1 MELEKCFKMSEHRQ
15 PKCIENVRQIFQLVH
30 MISEIKFKAAEFQFM
45 VEDRNAV
52 IEAMQLPMLKI
63 DFSDVHSIF
72 VGNVVM
78 IR

>member
-15 PKCIENVRQIFQLVH
+15 PKCIENVRQIFELVH
-30 MISEIKFKAAEFQFM
+30 MISEIKFKAAQFQFM

-63 DFSDVHSIF
+63 DFSDVRSIF